1 MDYLR
6 EYGFTE
12 EQIQKLKNKYNDSI
26 ISFIEENQD
35 TVTSNI
41 KYLYSENI
49 KNIYLLMINNVRIFL
64 ETQITLQRKIEE
76 MKKQGLRTK
85 EIQLRLLQER

>member
-76 MKKQGLRTK
+76 LRTK